1 MVSGS
6 QDGSIK
12 IYDLL
17 EARPIYDVLGHK
29 SAVTS
34 VRFASKGDF
43 FASGSE
49 DKMVYIWKTNFDEI
63 DEKLQKDSSRVR
75 FSIGETP
82 EENVENQTPEPTM
95 PLQEKSTNQKVH
107 HEDLAVDASAAGLA
121 AVNTKLDMIMSTLVL
136 MDKRLT
142 LVEDQMRNNQE
153 NK

>member
-82 EENVENQTPEPTM
+82 EENVENQTPEPT

-107 HEDLAVDASAAGLA
+107 HEDLAVDASAQGLA

>member
-63 DEKLQKDSSRVR
+63 DEKLLKDSSRVR
-75 FSIGETP
+75 FSIGESP
-82 EENVENQTPEPTM
+82 EENVENLTPQSSAV
-95 PLQEKSTNQKVH
+95 LQEKSTNQKVH
-107 HEDLAVDASAAGLA
+107 QPEPEVDTSAGLA

>member
-49 DKMVYIWKTNFDEI
+49 DKMVYIWKTNFDVI

-75 FSIGETP
+75 FSIETP
-82 EENVENQTPEPTM
+82 EENVENQTPEPAT
-95 PLQEKSTNQKVH
+95 PALKEKTQIKKFWIGRCQH
-107 HEDLAVDASAAGLA
+107 KIGHDY
-121 AVNTKLDMIMSTLVL
+121 
-136 MDKRLT
+136 
-142 LVEDQMRNNQE
+142 E
-153 NK
+153 NV

>member
-1 MVSGS
+1 M
-6 QDGSIK
+6 
-12 IYDLL
+12 
-17 EARPIYDVLGHK
+17 LGHK

-107 HEDLAVDASAAGLA
+107 HEDLAAVDASAAGLA